1 MSMTRLEL
9 RREVLALLVLFLL
22 PLLWFGPVIFGGK
35 TLLPADNIYEFE
47 PWQSFAA
54 QQGVGTPHNALLSD
68 LVLENYP
75 WKLLLRQAIA
85 ERQLPLWNPHL
96 FSGTPFLAAGQHSA
110 LFPISLV
117 YYVLPLPMAYGV
129 FTWLML
135 ALAGI
140 NTYIFARVL
149 GLGRAAAL
157 FSGIAFMFSGFFV
170 SSVVFQMMI
179 AGAAWLPL
187 VLALIEMVVRKQEEK
202 GNAPFVPVAYIVAGA
217 ATIGLVGL
225 AGHVEITYYTLLVG
239 AMYSLWRLFGVWRRL
254 GVWRPVLRI
263 AGWLVFMAVTGLL
276 LAAIQLIPLYEL
288 VSQNFREG
296 SVSYDQVVG
305 WAWPLRQIVTFLIPD
320 FFGNP
325 ANHSIRDWWSG
336 EVLTSW
342 TNALGQTT
350 VTVFWGVK
358 NYVEGANY
366 VGILTLVL
374 ALVACFDAGG
384 RLRGGSVRQPA
395 GKPGWVR
402 PPTGRF
408 YVIGFA
414 LLAALSLAFAFG
426 TPLYT
431 VLFYGLPGYKQLH
444 SAFRWVFPYTL
455 AVAMLAGFG
464 LDRLQLALEGGHED
478 RLGGLRKLFRLTYP
492 DSARLAG
499 WVLAAAGAALL
510 AILLL
515 SRYLPDPFIAIG
527 QRFVDGS
534 DLAQA
539 AFADGRQF
547 WSYQTVRLL
556 QLGFMALG
564 SGMVLL
570 LALSPV
576 GQRSLVGPVD
586 PEAER
591 RAQADQGFTWSVGLR
606 VWQAAALLLL
616 LLDLWLI
623 GVVFNARAD
632 PGWLDFHPQAVSW
645 LVDRKDPNQPW
656 RFTTLQLPEEQKT
669 YNANLGMYDGLDDV
683 RGYDSIIPRQYAEY
697 MSQMQTQGDLL
708 YNRIGPVYVPNYAM
722 LDDPLFDRLGVRYVV
737 TTQDIPNQGYALAY
751 DGEVRVYE
759 NLGALPRVVF
769 VPEAITAP
777 SEQLWETIRA
787 ADPRQTVVLD
797 SSPDLALPAAV
808 FGQKREARV
817 RSYGL
822 NDVEVEIDADAPG
835 WVLLNDAYFTGWR
848 AYVRPLAAVDT
859 GEGVGEEEVT
869 IYRANGNFRA
879 VYVDEPGWHA
889 VRFHY
894 TPLSFK
900 LGLYTS
906 FLAAVFLSLLVGW
919 WGWGR
924 WYRERQGQGA
934 AVQRVAVN
942 SLVPMSMSLVN
953 KFIDYAF
960 ALFYLRILNPA
971 GVGAY
976 TFAVQIYTIFEI
988 IVRFGLGT
996 LLTREI
1002 SRRRAED
1009 DANRYLANVVVVRI
1023 LLWAAS
1029 LPLMAFVTWLYW
1041 RSGFIDTATVWAIG
1055 VFALALFFALLSDAF
1070 SSVFYAFERMEYP
1083 AGVASFTAIA
1093 RVALGALVLIIGW
1106 SFVGLA
1112 LVSLLINIV
1121 QAIWLGVLLRRRVL
1135 PRSDRSRNDWGL
1147 QKWML
1152 RESYPLMLNNLLA
1165 TAFWRI
1171 DILIMTPIVG
1181 AFGVGL
1187 YSAAYKYIDGL
1198 NVIPSYFTLA
1208 VFPVMARFAGDD
1220 PLRLMRT
1227 HKLALRLLTMIAIP
1241 LAVLIFFAAEPLILI
1256 LGGQDYIPGAVTA
1269 LRILV
1274 LSIPIGF
1281 MNSVTHYVLIAVD
1294 QQRLLTRIFILGVI
1308 FNIGANLVLV
1318 PRLGVP
1324 GAALVTILSEIVLFI
1339 PFYLILRR
1347 RVGPLPWFD
1356 LLWRQTAAGL
1366 AMAATFVLVGPFSL
1380 LLAIL
1385 LASGVYGLAL
1395 IITGAHRAEDMAA
1408 IWQALPLRRLQKMR
1422 G

>member
-9 RREVLALLVLFLL
+9 RRELLALLVLFLL
-22 PLLWFGPVIFGGK
+22 PLLWFGPVIFGGQ
-35 TLLPADNIYEFE
+35 TLLPADNLYDYQ

-75 WKLLLRQAIA
+75 WKLLIRRAIA

-110 LFPISLV
+110 LFPFSLV
-117 YYVLPLPMAYGV
+117 YYILPLPMAYGV

-140 NTYIFARVL
+140 NTYLFARVL
-149 GLGRAAAL
+149 GLGRAAAM
-157 FSGIAFMFSGFFV
+157 FSGIAYMFSGFFV

-179 AGAAWLPL
+179 AGACWLPL

-217 ATIGLVGL
+217 IAIGLVGL
-225 AGHVEITYYTLLVG
+225 AGHVEILYYTLLVG
-239 AMYSLWRLFGVWRRL
+239 GMYSLWRLFGVWRRL
-254 GVWRPVLRI
+254 GVWRPVVRI
-263 AGWLVFMAVTGLL
+263 AGWLVFMAGTGLL

-288 VSQNFREG
+288 VAQNFRQG

-325 ANHSIRDWWSG
+325 AHHSLRDWWSG
-336 EVLTSW
+336 EVATSW

-350 VTVFWGVK
+350 ATVFWGVK

-366 VGILTLVL
+366 LGILTLVL
-374 ALVACFDAGG
+374 ALAACFDAGG
-384 RLRGGSVRQPA
+384 RLRGGSVRQPSDQ
-395 GKPGWVR
+395 PGWVR

-414 LLAALSLAFAFG
+414 LLAGLSLAFAFG

-431 VLFYGLPGYKQLH
+431 LLFYGLPGYKQLH

-478 RLGGLRKLFRLTYP
+478 RVGGLRKLVRLTYP

-499 WVLAAAGAALL
+499 WLLAAGGAVILAL
-510 AILLL
+510 LLL
-515 SRYLPDPFIAIG
+515 SRYLPDPFLALG
-527 QRFVDGS
+527 GRFVAGS

-547 WSYQTVRLL
+547 WSYEAVRLL

-591 RAQADQGFTWSVGLR
+591 RAQADQSFTWSVGLR
-606 VWQAAALLLL
+606 VWQAAALALVF
-616 LLDLWLI
+616 LDLWLV
-623 GVVFNARAD
+623 GVVFNPRAE
-632 PGWLDFHPQAVSW
+632 PGWLEFHPQAVNW
-645 LVDRKDPNQPW
+645 LIDHKDPDQPW
-656 RFTTLQLPEEQKT
+656 RFTTFQRADEQKT
-669 YNANLGMYDGLDDV
+669 YNANLGMIDGLDDV

-708 YNRIGPVYVPNYAM
+708 YNRIGPVYAPNNAM

-737 TTQDIPNQGYALAY
+737 TTQEIANEGYALVY
-751 DGEVRVYE
+751 EGEVRVYE
-759 NLGALPRVVF
+759 NLGAVPRVLF
-769 VPEAITAP
+769 VPEAVVSP
-777 SEQLWETIRA
+777 PDRLWETLRA

-797 SSPDLALPAAV
+797 AGALAPPAAV
-808 FGQKREARV
+808 FGQKREAKV
-817 RSYGL
+817 QLYGL

-835 WVLLNDAYFTGWR
+835 WVLLNDAYFPGWR

-859 GEGVGEEEVT
+859 GAGVGEEETT

-879 VYVDEPGWHA
+879 VYLDEPGWHA

-906 FLAAVFLSLLVGW
+906 FLSTVFLFLLVGW

-934 AVQRVAVN
+934 AVRRVAVN
-942 SLVPMSMSLVN
+942 SLVPMFMSLVN

-960 ALFYLRILNPA
+960 ALLYLRILNPA

-976 TFAVQIYTIFEI
+976 TFAVQLYTIFEI

-996 LLTREI
+996 LLTREV
-1002 SRRRAED
+1002 SKRQEGD
-1009 DANRYLANVVVVRI
+1009 EANRYLANAVGVRI
-1023 LLWAAS
+1023 WLWVAA
-1029 LPLMAFVTWLYW
+1029 LPVMAAVTWLYW
-1041 RSGFIDTATVWAIG
+1041 RAGFIDAATVSAIAI
-1055 VFALALFFALLSDAF
+1055 FALALFFALLSDAF
-1070 SSVFYAFERMEYP
+1070 SSLFYAFERMEYP

-1093 RVALGALVLIIGW
+1093 RVALGALALIIGW
-1106 SFVGLA
+1106 GFVGLA

-1121 QAIWLGVLLRRRVL
+1121 QSIWLGALLRRRVL
-1135 PRSDRSRNDWGL
+1135 PRSGRPGGDWGL
-1147 QKWML
+1147 RQWML

-1171 DILIMTPIVG
+1171 DILILTPIVG

-1220 PLRLMRT
+1220 PLRLVRT

-1241 LAVLIFFAAEPLILI
+1241 VAVFVFFTAEPLILI
-1256 LGGQDYIPGAVTA
+1256 LGGQDYIPGAVVA

-1294 QQRLLTRIFILGVI
+1294 QQRVLTRIFVLGVV
-1308 FNIGANLVLV
+1308 FNVAANLALA

-1324 GAALVTILSEIVLFI
+1324 GAAFVTILSEFVLFV
-1339 PFYLILRR
+1339 PFYVVLRR
-1347 RVGPLPWFD
+1347 TMGPLPWFD

-1366 AMAATFVLVGPFSL
+1366 AMAAAFALVGPFSL
-1380 LLAIL
+1380 LLAIP
-1385 LASGVYGLAL
+1385 LAAGVYVLAL
-1395 IITGAHRAEDMAA
+1395 LVVGAHRAEDMAA
-1408 IWQALPLRRLQKMR
+1408 IWQALPLRRLQKPR
-1422 G
+1422 

>member
-9 RREVLALLVLFLL
+9 RRELLALLVLFLL
-22 PLLWFGPVIFGGK
+22 PLLWFGPVIFGGQ
-35 TLLPADNIYEFE
+35 TLLPADNIYEYQ

-54 QQGVGTPHNALLSD
+54 QQGVGAPHNALLSD

-75 WKLLLRQAIA
+75 WKLLILRAIA
-85 ERQLPLWNPHL
+85 DRQLPLWNPHL
-96 FSGTPFLAAGQHSA
+96 FSGAPFLAAGQHSA
-110 LFPISLV
+110 LFPFSLV
-117 YYVLPLPMAYGV
+117 YYILPLPIAYGV

-140 NTYIFARVL
+140 NTYLFARVL

-157 FSGIAFMFSGFFV
+157 FSGIAYMFSGFFV

-179 AGAAWLPL
+179 AGACWLPL

-217 ATIGLVGL
+217 AVIGLVGL
-225 AGHVEITYYTLLVG
+225 AGHVEILYYTLLVG
-239 AMYSLWRLFGVWRRL
+239 GMYSLWRLFGVWRRL
-254 GVWRPVLRI
+254 GVWRPVARI
-263 AGWLVFMAVTGLL
+263 AGWLLFMAVTGLL

-288 VSQNFREG
+288 VRQNFRQG

-305 WAWPLRQIVTFLIPD
+305 WAWPLRQIITFLLPD

-325 ANHSIRDWWSG
+325 AHHSIRDWWSG
-336 EVLTSW
+336 ELVTTW
-342 TNALGQTT
+342 TNALGQSTQ
-350 VTVFWGVK
+350 TVFWGVK

-366 VGILTLVL
+366 LGILTLAL

-384 RLRGGSVRQPA
+384 RLRGGSVRQPSNQ
-395 GKPGWVR
+395 PGWVR

-408 YVIGFA
+408 YIIGFA
-414 LLAALSLAFAFG
+414 LLAGLSLAFAFG
-426 TPLYT
+426 TPLYKL
-431 VLFYGLPGYKQLH
+431 LFYGLPGYRQLH

-455 AVAMLAGFG
+455 AVAMLAAFG

-478 RLGGLRKLFRLTYP
+478 RLGGLRKLVRLTYP

-499 WVLAAAGAALL
+499 WLLAAGGAVILVL
-510 AILLL
+510 LLL
-515 SRYLPDPFIAIG
+515 SRFLPEPFIALGGRI
-527 QRFVDGS
+527 VAAS

-547 WSYQTVRLL
+547 WSYEAVRLL

-586 PEAER
+586 AEAES
-591 RAQADQGFTWSVGLR
+591 RAQADQSFTWSVGLR
-606 VWQAAALLLL
+606 VWQAAALLLVF
-616 LLDLWLI
+616 LDLWLV
-623 GVVFNARAD
+623 GVVFNARAE
-632 PGWLDFHPQAVSW
+632 PGWLEFHPQSVNW
-645 LVDRKDPNQPW
+645 LIDHKDPNQPW
-656 RFTTLQLPEEQKT
+656 RFTTLQLPDEQKT

-683 RGYDSIIPRQYAEY
+683 RGYDSIIPRQYVEY

-722 LDDPLFDRLGVRYVV
+722 LDDPLFDRLGVRYVA
-737 TTQDIPNQGYALAY
+737 TTQEIANEGYTLVY
-751 DGEVRVYE
+751 DGEMRVYE
-759 NLGALPRVVF
+759 NEGALPRVLF
-769 VPEAITAP
+769 VPQAVTAP
-777 SEQLWETIRA
+777 ADQLWQTIRG

-797 SSPDLALPAAV
+797 AGAVEPPAAV
-808 FGQKREARV
+808 FGHKREAKV
-817 RSYGL
+817 RLYGL

-835 WVLLNDAYFTGWR
+835 WVLLNDAYFPGWR

-859 GEGVGEEEVT
+859 GEGVGEEETT

-879 VYVDEPGWHA
+879 VYLAKPGWQA

-906 FLAAVFLSLLVGW
+906 FLSAIFLFLLVGW

-924 WYRERQGQGA
+924 WYRERRGQGA

-942 SLVPMSMSLVN
+942 SLVPMFMSLVN
-953 KFIDYAF
+953 KLIDYAF

-976 TFAVQIYTIFEI
+976 TFAVQFYTIFEI
-988 IVRFGLGT
+988 IIRFGLGT
-996 LLTREI
+996 LLTREV
-1002 SRRRAED
+1002 SRRQETENAG
-1009 DANRYLANVVVVRI
+1009 RYLANVLGVRT
-1023 LLWAAS
+1023 LLWLAA
-1029 LPLMAFVTWLYW
+1029 LPVMALVTWLYW
-1041 RSGFIDTATVWAIG
+1041 RSGFIDTATAAAIAI
-1055 VFALALFFALLSDAF
+1055 FALALFFALLSDAF

-1093 RVALGALVLIIGW
+1093 RVALGALALIVGW
-1106 SFVGLA
+1106 GFVGLA

-1135 PRSDRSRNDWGL
+1135 PRWGGGGADWGL
-1147 QKWML
+1147 RKWML

-1171 DILIMTPIVG
+1171 DVLIMTPIVG
-1181 AFGVGL
+1181 AYGVGL

-1220 PLRLMRT
+1220 PLRLVRT
-1227 HKLALRLLTMIAIP
+1227 HKLALRLLTMIAVP
-1241 LAVLIFFAAEPLILI
+1241 LAVLVFFLAEPLIRI
-1256 LGGQDYIPGAVTA
+1256 LGGPDYVPGAVIA

-1294 QQRLLTRIFILGVI
+1294 QQRVLTRIFVLGVL
-1308 FNIGANLVLV
+1308 FNVLANLFLV
-1318 PRLGVP
+1318 PRMGVP
-1324 GAALVTILSEIVLFI
+1324 GAALVTVLSEFVLFF
-1339 PFYLILRR
+1339 PFYFVLRQK
-1347 RVGPLPWFD
+1347 VGTLPWFD

-1366 AMAATFVLVGPFSL
+1366 AMAATFVLVGPYSP
-1380 LLAIL
+1380 LLAIP
-1385 LASGVYGLAL
+1385 LATGVYILAL
-1395 IITGAHRAEDMAA
+1395 IVAGAHRAEDMAA
-1408 IWQALPLRRLQKMR
+1408 IWQALPLRRWQKWR
-1422 G
+1422 R